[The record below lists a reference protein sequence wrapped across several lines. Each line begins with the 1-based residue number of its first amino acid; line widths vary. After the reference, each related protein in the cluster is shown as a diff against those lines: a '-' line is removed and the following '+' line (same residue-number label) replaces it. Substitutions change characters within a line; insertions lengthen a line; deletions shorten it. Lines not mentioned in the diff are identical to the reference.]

1 MPPKSKYNKKDPIS
15 HILDR
20 PDMYIGSVIPKNY
33 EYHVVVNEKFN
44 IAKKSVHIAN
54 GLIRIFIEPLSNI
67 MDAFT
72 RSKTTKTP
80 MKRIDITIDK
90 EKGEIRMKND
100 GEIIAVEL
108 HPDEKIY
115 NHSLIFGE
123 LLTSSNYDDEE
134 DRLDISGKNGLGVKL
149 TSVFSTSFSVEGVD
163 PVNKKKFYQV
173 WTNNMRNASTPK
185 VVETKLVNGYTEVRF
200 SPDFKRFGIEG
211 FTDDIVSLF
220 TKYVVDCAMLTK
232 IDVYL
237 NDELIPVKSLE
248 AYAKLY
254 RNVEEEN
261 NSDNEDDE
269 DDDDETEIADS
280 NEEDDEDTKK
290 PKKIV
295 SNSKSL
301 LSIKTADCE
310 IVLMPNT
317 EYETI
322 SFANGIFTPLGGT
335 HVDPWAEEL
344 FRPIVEKFN
353 KKKGPQLN
361 IKDVKQFFRLF
372 VKASIPK
379 PTFDSQ
385 SKLRLEAPTIVA
397 KVKKADIQKILK
409 WEVVSQIEDILKA
422 KELVVLKK
430 TERKKKG
437 FVKVAKHDAANNA
450 GTSKGRECTLIFV
463 EGDSANTY
471 ASNGIGQGVFGKKGR
486 DWFGI
491 YALTGKILNCRNA
504 SVASIAKNK
513 IVCNIIQ
520 ALGLRYGAD
529 YTDDKEFNTLQY
541 GRVMSITD
549 QDVDGIHI
557 SALLQNLFHYL
568 FPTLLQR
575 EEPFYTSLQ
584 TPIVRV
590 FLSKNQNILFYDEN
604 EYRKY
609 VLENKDKKIDKKY
622 YKGLGSSNAD
632 DVIETFGKKVVVFKP
647 DEKMNVNMSKVF
659 GKKNADMRKV
669 WLTTYDTNN
678 TLLKWNN
685 IEPETLSVSFSDFL
699 DKELIK
705 FSIDD
710 CKRSIPSGIDGMKE
724 SHRKSLYTAFKL
736 KLNYNKKTK
745 KVASFAGDVSSKTEY
760 KHGEQNLHKTISNL
774 ASDFVG
780 SNNIPLFFRDGQ
792 FGTRQFGGSDC
803 ASGRYIFTKL
813 DIFTRYIFREEDDPI
828 LEYIEEDGNTIEPY
842 FYVPILPMIL
852 VNGCITGI
860 GTGWSSSIPCY
871 NPVDLIECIHCWM
884 EGGVDMI
891 PEIQPWYKGFTGR
904 IEKISDTKYMSWG
917 NIYEEKGKYIV
928 DELPIR
934 KWIDTF
940 KCSLEELAE
949 SKDILKFK
957 NYSDPKN
964 IRFEIWESKD
974 GMNINEKN
982 LKLFKP
988 INLSNMVLFREDQK
1002 LQKYKNVKDIIS
1014 DFCNVRL
1021 SYYCKRK
1028 KYQLNELELKIKK
1041 LGNKKRFLQEVINGD
1056 ITLFQE
1062 VKGKKTSRK
1071 KDELIAILVERKYDQ
1086 FNEKEKKI
1094 EEEEEEENNESEKE
1108 SDSQTITK
1116 NGFDYILN
1124 MRIQTITT
1132 EKIIALTK
1140 DIENTQNLFDD
1151 LQNTKEQDIWKR
1163 DLEEFRNVWDSE
1175 LNKNEKKTK
1184 KAKKANKK
1192 QKEE

>member
-20 PDMYIGSVIPKNY
+20 PDMYVGSVVPKNY
-33 EYHVVVNEKFN
+33 DYHIVVNRNFN

-108 HPDEKIY
+108 HPEEKIY

-123 LLTSSNYDDEE
+123 LLTSSNYDDDE

-163 PVNKKKFYQV
+163 PVNKKKFFQV

-211 FTDDIVSLF
+211 FTDDIIALF

-237 NDELIPVKSLE
+237 NDELIPIKSLE
-248 AYAKLY
+248 AYARLY
-254 RNVEEEN
+254 QVRSMSEN
-261 NSDNEDDE
+261 DSESEIEIDEDDE
-269 DDDDETEIADS
+269 DENNEDDDTDTED
-280 NEEDDEDTKK
+280 K
-290 PKKIV
+290 PKKQKKII

-322 SFANGIFTPLGGT
+322 SFANGIYTPLGGT

-353 KKKGPQLN
+353 KKKGPQLT

-385 SKLRLEAPTIVA
+385 SKLRLEAPTITA
-397 KVKKADIQKILK
+397 KVKKTDIQKILK

-422 KELVVLKK
+422 KEMVVLKK
-430 TERKKKG
+430 IERKKKG

-471 ASNGIGQGVFGKKGR
+471 ASNGIGQGVFGKRGR

-504 SVASIAKNK
+504 SVSSIAKNK

-520 ALGLRYGAD
+520 ALGLRYGVD
-529 YTDDKEFNTLQY
+529 YRDDKEFNTLQY
-541 GRVMSITD
+541 GRVMCITD

-622 YKGLGSSNAD
+622 YKGLGSSSAD
-632 DVIETFGKKVVVFKP
+632 DVIETFGKKVVIFEQ
-647 DEKMNVNMSKVF
+647 DEKMNANMSKVF

-678 TLLKWNN
+678 TLLKWNG
-685 IEPETLSVSFSDFL
+685 IEHETLTVSFSDFL
-699 DKELIK
+699 NQELIK

-710 CKRSIPSGIDGMKE
+710 CKRSIPSGIDGLKE
-724 SHRKSLYTAFKL
+724 SHRKSLYTAFKT
-736 KLNYNKKTK
+736 KLTFNKKKTK
-745 KVASFAGDVSSKTEY
+745 KVASFAGEVVNKTEY
-760 KHGEQNLHKTISNL
+760 KHGDQNLHKTIANL

-792 FGTRQFGGSDC
+792 FGSRQFGGSDC

-813 DIFTRYIFREEDDPI
+813 DMFTRYIFREEDDAV
-828 LEYIEEDGNTIEPY
+828 LDYIEEDGKSIEPY

-871 NPVDLIECIHCWM
+871 NPLDLIECIHCWM
-884 EGGVDMI
+884 ENIEI

-917 NIYEEKGKYIV
+917 NIYEEKGKYVI
-928 DELPIR
+928 DELPVR
-934 KWIDTF
+934 QWIDKF
-940 KCSLEELAE
+940 KCSLEELSE
-949 SKDILKFK
+949 TKDILKFK
-957 NYSDPKN
+957 NYSDPKT
-964 IRFEIWESKD
+964 IRFEVWESKD

-1002 LQKYKNVKDIIS
+1002 LQKYRNVKDIIS

-1028 KYQLNELELKIKK
+1028 KYQLSELEDKIKK

-1056 ITLFQE
+1056 IVLFRE
-1062 VKGKKTSRK
+1062 VNGKKTSRK
-1071 KDELIAILVERKYDQ
+1071 KEELIAILVERKYDQ
-1086 FNEKEKKI
+1086 FNEKQKKKD
-1094 EEEEEEENNESEKE
+1094 EDEEEENENSEDE
-1108 SDSQTITK
+1108 EVEITK

-1132 EKIIALTK
+1132 EKINAITK
-1140 DIENTQNLFDD
+1140 DIENTQNLFDT
-1151 LQNTKEQDIWKR
+1151 LQNTKEQDIWKN
-1163 DLEEFRNVWDSE
+1163 DLEEFRTVWVLQ
-1175 LNKNEKKTK
+1175 LNKDEKKTK